1 MPVFQ
6 YKFETKIGT
15 QNGEIEAENLEAAKA
30 QLAKQRVRVKS
41 IKAKG
46 KEFVLFESGPTP
58 KDIVIFT
65 RQFATMISAG
75 LPLVQC
81 LSILGGSVDNKGFQ
95 RVIMDIKAKVE
106 TGETFADALRKH
118 PKAFDELYTNM
129 IEAGEVGGILDKIL
143 DRLANYQEK
152 AIALKGK
159 VKSAMVYPAIIVTVA
174 VAVVV
179 FLLVFVIPM
188 FGKMF
193 SDFGQ
198 ALPWPTQVVLTA
210 SDTVITFW
218 YIVFLVPIAMV
229 MAFIYIRKNEKGKI
243 ITDKIFIKLPVLGV
257 LIQKV
262 AVAKFTRTMG
272 TLISSG
278 VPIIE
283 GLNITAK
290 TAGQKVIE
298 MAVLNIID
306 DIKQGKGLADPL
318 KEQGVFPPM
327 VVQMIEVG
335 EQTGA
340 LDAMMN
346 KIADFYDQ
354 EVDTAVEGLTSML
367 EPLLMVFLGIVV
379 GFVVIAMYMPIFKMG
394 DIVG

>member
-6 YKFETKIGT
+6 YKYATKIGS
-15 QNGEIEAENLEAAKA
+15 QKAEIEAESIEAARTILSR
-30 QLAKQRVRVKS
+30 QHVKFIS
-41 IKAKG
+41 IKK
-46 KEFVLFESGPTP
+46 KP
-58 KDIVIFT
+58 KDIVLFGGGPTNKDLVIFT
-65 RQFATMISAG
+65 RQFATMIAAG

-81 LSILGGSVDNKGFQ
+81 LNILGGSTDNKIFGKI
-95 RVIMDIKAKVE
+95 IMEVKQKIE
-106 TGETFADALRKH
+106 SGETFADALRKH
-118 PKAFDELYTNM
+118 PKVFDELFTNM

-143 DRLANYQEK
+143 IRLADYMEK
-152 AIALKGK
+152 AMVLKGK
-159 VKSAMVYPAIIVTVA
+159 IKSAMVYPAIIVTVA
-174 VAVVV
+174 VAVII
-179 FLLVFVIPM
+179 FLLIFVIPM
-188 FGKMF
+188 FGQMF

-198 ALPWPTQVVLTA
+198 ELPWPTQVVLSA
-210 SDTVITFW
+210 SNFVITYW
-218 YIVFLVPIAMV
+218 YAVFLLPAALIG
-229 MAFIYIRKNEKGKI
+229 AFIYLRKTEKGKI
-243 ITDKIFIKLPVLGV
+243 VTDKIFIRLPVLGT

-290 TAGQKVIE
+290 TSGQKVIE
-298 MAVLNIID
+298 GAVLNIID
-306 DIKQGKGLADPL
+306 DIKQGKGLSDPL

-367 EPLLMVFLGIVV
+367 EPMLMVFLGIVV
-379 GFVVIAMYMPIFKMG
+379 GFVVVAMYMPIFKMG
-394 DIVG
+394 DVVG

>member
-1 MPVFQ
+1 MPIFQ
-6 YKFETKIGT
+6 YKFETKIGSKT
-15 QNGEIEAENLEAAKA
+15 AEIEAENLEAAKA
-30 QLAKQRVRVKS
+30 VLARQKVKVKS
-41 IKAKG
+41 IKPKG
-46 KEFVLFESGPTP
+46 KDITLFESGPTT
-58 KDIVIFT
+58 KDVVIFT

-81 LSILGGSVDNKGFQ
+81 LSILGTSVENKSFA
-95 RVIMDIKAKVE
+95 RILLDVKSKVE

-118 PKAFDELYTNM
+118 PKVFDQLFTNM

-143 DRLANYQEK
+143 ERLADYMEK
-152 AIALKGK
+152 AMALKGK
-159 VKSAMVYPAIIVTVA
+159 VKAAMVYPAIILTVA
-174 VAVVV
+174 IAVVI

-193 SDFGQ
+193 GDFGAKLPVPTQIVMNASDFIIGY
-198 ALPWPTQVVLTA
+198 
-210 SDTVITFW
+210 W
-218 YIVFLVPIAMV
+218 YIVFSMPIMFV
-229 MAFIYIRKNEKGKI
+229 GAFIYIRKTEKGME
-243 ITDKIFIKLPVLGV
+243 ITDRVFIQVPVLGM

-272 TLISSG
+272 TLIASG

-298 MAVLNIID
+298 GAVLAIID
-306 DIKQGKGLADPL
+306 DIKQGKGLAEPL
-318 KEQGVFPPM
+318 KEQGVFPSM

-367 EPLLMVFLGIVV
+367 EPMLMVFLGVVV

-394 DIVG
+394 DVVG

>member
-6 YKFETKIGT
+6 YKFDTKLGT
-15 QNGEIEAENLEAAKA
+15 QTGEVEAENLEAAKA
-30 QLAKQRVRVKS
+30 ILAKQKVKVKS

-46 KEFVLFESGPTP
+46 KDITLFESGPKA

-81 LSILGGSVDNKGFQ
+81 LSILGNSVDNKSFAK
-95 RVIMDIKAKVE
+95 IILDIKAKVE

-118 PKAFDELYTNM
+118 PKAFDQLYTNM

-143 DRLANYQEK
+143 ERLADYMEK
-152 AIALKGK
+152 AMALRGK
-159 VKSAMVYPAIIVTVA
+159 VKSAMVYPAIIMTVA
-174 VAVVV
+174 VAVVI

-193 SDFGQ
+193 ADFGQ
-198 ALPWPTQVVLTA
+198 ALPWPTQIVLSA
-210 SDTVITFW
+210 SDFVITFW
-218 YIVFLVPIAMV
+218 YIVFIAPIALV
-229 MAFIYIRKNEKGKI
+229 GAFVYIRKTEKGLEV
-243 ITDKIFIKLPVLGV
+243 TDRIFIRLPVLGV

-298 MAVLNIID
+298 GAVVSIID
-306 DIKQGKGLADPL
+306 DIKQGKGLAEPL

-367 EPLLMVFLGIVV
+367 EPMLMVFLGVVV

-394 DIVG
+394 DVVG

>member
-1 MPVFQ
+1 MPIFK
-6 YKFETKIGT
+6 YTFDTKMGT
-15 QNGEIEAENLEAAKA
+15 RSEEIEAESLDAAKTMLSR
-30 QLAKQRVRVKS
+30 QRIKFKKIKQKPKD
-41 IKAKG
+41 I
-46 KEFVLFESGPTP
+46 VLFDTGPTQ

-81 LSILGGSVDNKGFQ
+81 LTILGNSATDRSFG
-95 RVIMDIKAKVE
+95 RVINDVRSKVE
-106 TGETFADALRKH
+106 AGETFADALRKH
-118 PKAFDELYTNM
+118 PKVFDELFTNM
-129 IEAGEVGGILDKIL
+129 IEAGEIGGILDTIL
-143 DRLANYQEK
+143 LRLADYMEK
-152 AIALKGK
+152 AMVLKGK
-159 VKSAMVYPAIIVTVA
+159 VKSAMIYPAIIVSVA
-174 VAVVV
+174 FIVVV

-188 FGKMF
+188 FGDLF
-193 SDFGQ
+193 AGSNV
-198 ALPWPTQVVLTA
+198 ALPMPTQIVMGA
-210 SDTVITFW
+210 SDLVIQYW
-218 YIVFLVPIAMV
+218 YILFFLPVLVMV
-229 MAFIYIRKNEKGKI
+229 GITNIRKTEKGLLL
-243 ITDKIFIKLPVLGV
+243 TDKIMMRVPVVGL

-272 TLISSG
+272 TLIASG
-278 VPIIE
+278 VPIID
-283 GLNITAK
+283 GLNITAR

-298 MAVLNIID
+298 VAVLDVID
-306 DIKQGKGLADPL
+306 DIKQGKGLSEPL
-318 KEQGVFPPM
+318 RQQGVFPSM

-379 GFVVIAMYMPIFKMG
+379 GFVVVAMYMPIFKLG
-394 DIVG
+394 DVV